1 MKSQHMKKPMFL
13 DLCKGNFLRSFNNN
27 DQVLVHP
34 LSNFTHCLTF
44 FNKPLSKGNK
54 IDMANDKWPLKKIH
68 DKKRSL
74 KCNKRK
80 VKKKLPLHIQETPFH
95 MR

>member
-1 MKSQHMKKPMFL
+1 
-13 DLCKGNFLRSFNNN
+13 
-27 DQVLVHP
+27 
-34 LSNFTHCLTF
+34 
-44 FNKPLSKGNK
+44 
-54 IDMANDKWPLKKIH
+54 MANDKWPLKKIH

-80 VKKKLPLHIQETPFH
+80 VKKELPLHIQETPFH